1 VVLHLLNHCQIVE
14 KIARLFL
21 RLAEE
26 GLQLVRPLQFLD
38 QPRPVGSPM
47 FQNQVAQPVHVVH
60 LSPPFAAAMPRQ

>member
-1 VVLHLLNHCQIVE
+1 MIE

-21 RLAEE
+21 SLAED

-47 FQNQVAQPVHVVH
+47 FQNQVAQSAHVVH
-60 LSPPFAAAMPRQ
+60 LSPPSAAAMPRQ